1 MQSYFKVSVLYTIPR
16 VDSVSTC
23 HSLPDLHLL
32 HGKENPCQGEDIV
45 GNWIAIVFVGEIQRN
60 SLLLMRTLLGMHQK
74 WVVGTQTEQNDPK
87 LFSVKRKTILRQEF
101 TANGLDQKCSGH
113 GQ

>member
-1 MQSYFKVSVLYTIPR
+1 MVWVCTMVIAKNAKLHQSECTYTISPR
-16 VDSVSTC
+16 VGSMSTC

-60 SLLLMRTLLGMHQK
+60 SFLLMRTKVDQDASK
-74 WVVGTQTEQNDPK
+74 VGRWHPIRAKGSKIFWSRIKD
-87 LFSVKRKTILRQEF
+87 II
-101 TANGLDQKCSGH
+101 
-113 GQ
+113 